1 MTSLMK
7 NENKKK
13 LIELENIHVDLK
25 SSFETIS
32 VLKGINLKIFKNE
45 SVGIIGESGA
55 GKSTLIMCIAGL
67 ELISKGKILFNN
79 LPIHNLKEDDLALYR
94 SKNIGV
100 IFQSF
105 NLLPS
110 MTALEN
116 VNLPIEISGN
126 FKNNNMAMELLTAV
140 GLKNRI
146 FHYPHQLSGGEQQ
159 RVAIARSLIS
169 NPEILIADEPT
180 GNLDSKTSSNV
191 MSLLKSINQKMGTT
205 FLLVTHDSTVAKQ
218 CSRILNMDDGEIIS
232 DEQSLEEE

>member
-1 MTSLMK
+1 MTSKIK
-7 NENKKK
+7 NNNKKK

-32 VLKGINLKIFKNE
+32 VLKGINLKIFKDE

-67 ELISKGKILFNN
+67 ELISKGKIFFNN

-116 VNLPIEISGN
+116 VNLPIEISGT
-126 FKNNNMAMELLTAV
+126 FKNNKMATELLTAV
-140 GLKNRI
+140 GLKNRL

-180 GNLDSKTSSNV
+180 GNLDKKNSEDVIK
-191 MSLLKSINQKMGTT
+191 LLFKLKKDFGSTLI
-205 FLLVTHDSTVAKQ
+205 LVTHDTSVAKL
-218 CSRILNMDDGEIIS
+218 CDRIIKIDNGLIVK
-232 DEQSLEEE
+232 

>member
-1 MTSLMK
+1 MTSKIK

-25 SSFETIS
+25 SSFETIN

-67 ELISKGKILFNN
+67 ELISKGKIFFNN

-94 SKNIGV
+94 SENIGV

-126 FKNNNMAMELLTAV
+126 FKNNKMAMELLTAV
-140 GLKNRI
+140 GLQNRI

-180 GNLDSKTSSNV
+180 GNLDKKNSEDVIK
-191 MSLLKSINQKMGTT
+191 LLFKLKKDFGSTLI
-205 FLLVTHDSTVAKQ
+205 LVTHDTSVAKL
-218 CSRILNMDDGEIIS
+218 CDRIIKIDNGLIVK
-232 DEQSLEEE
+232 

>member
-25 SSFETIS
+25 SSFETIN

-67 ELISKGKILFNN
+67 ELISKGKIFFNN

-126 FKNNNMAMELLTAV
+126 FKNNKMAMELLTAV

-180 GNLDSKTSSNV
+180 GNLDKKNSEDVIK
-191 MSLLKSINQKMGTT
+191 LIFQLKKDFGSTLI
-205 FLLVTHDSTVAKQ
+205 LVTHDTSVAKL
-218 CSRILNMDDGEIIS
+218 CDRIIKIDNGLIVK
-232 DEQSLEEE
+232 

>member
-1 MTSLMK
+1 MAPLMK

-25 SSFETIS
+25 SSFETIN

-126 FKNNNMAMELLTAV
+126 FKNNKMAMELLTAV

-180 GNLDSKTSSNV
+180 GNLDKKNSEDVIK
-191 MSLLKSINQKMGTT
+191 LLFQLKQDFGSTLI
-205 FLLVTHDSTVAKQ
+205 LVTHDTSVAQ
-218 CSRILNMDDGEIIS
+218 LCDRIIKLDNGLIVK
-232 DEQSLEEE
+232 

>member
-1 MTSLMK
+1 MKKMK

-25 SSFETIS
+25 SSFETIN

-94 SKNIGV
+94 SKNIGI

-126 FKNNNMAMELLTAV
+126 FKNNKMAIELLTAV

-180 GNLDSKTSSNV
+180 GNLDKKNSEDVIK
-191 MSLLKSINQKMGTT
+191 LLFQLKQDFGSTLI
-205 FLLVTHDSTVAKQ
+205 LVTHDTSVAKL
-218 CSRILNMDDGEIIS
+218 CDRIIKIDNGLIVK
-232 DEQSLEEE
+232 

>member
-1 MTSLMK
+1 MK

-25 SSFETIS
+25 SSFETIN

-126 FKNNNMAMELLTAV
+126 FKNNKMAMELLTAV

-180 GNLDSKTSSNV
+180 GNLDKKNSEDVIK
-191 MSLLKSINQKMGTT
+191 LLFKLKKDFGSTLI
-205 FLLVTHDSTVAKQ
+205 LVTHDTSVAKL
-218 CSRILNMDDGEIIS
+218 CDRIIKIDNGLIVK
-232 DEQSLEEE
+232 

>member
-25 SSFETIS
+25 SSFETIN

-67 ELISKGKILFNN
+67 EQISKGKILFNN

-126 FKNNNMAMELLTAV
+126 FKNNKMAMELLTAV

-180 GNLDSKTSSNV
+180 GNLDKKNSEDVIK
-191 MSLLKSINQKMGTT
+191 LIFQLKKDFGSTLI
-205 FLLVTHDSTVAKQ
+205 LVTHDTSVAKL
-218 CSRILNMDDGEIIS
+218 CDRIIKIDNGLIVK
-232 DEQSLEEE
+232 

>member
-25 SSFETIS
+25 SSFETIN

-126 FKNNNMAMELLTAV
+126 FKNNKMAMELLTAV

-180 GNLDSKTSSNV
+180 GNLDKKNSEDVIK
-191 MSLLKSINQKMGTT
+191 LLFKLKKDFGSTLI
-205 FLLVTHDSTVAKQ
+205 LVTHDTSVAKL
-218 CSRILNMDDGEIIS
+218 CDRIIKLDNGLIVK
-232 DEQSLEEE
+232 

>member
-1 MTSLMK
+1 MTSKIK

-67 ELISKGKILFNN
+67 ELISKGKIFFNN

-126 FKNNNMAMELLTAV
+126 FKNNKMAMELLTAV
-140 GLKNRI
+140 GLKNRL

-180 GNLDSKTSSNV
+180 GNLDKKNSEDVIK
-191 MSLLKSINQKMGTT
+191 LLFKLKKDFGSTLI
-205 FLLVTHDSTVAKQ
+205 LVTHDTSVAKL
-218 CSRILNMDDGEIIS
+218 CDRIITIDNGLIVK
-232 DEQSLEEE
+232 

>member
-1 MTSLMK
+1 MISKIK

-25 SSFETIS
+25 SSFETIN

-45 SVGIIGESGA
+45 SIGIIGESGA

-67 ELISKGKILFNN
+67 ELISKGKIFFNN

-94 SKNIGV
+94 SENIGV

-126 FKNNNMAMELLTAV
+126 FKNNKMAMELLTAV

-180 GNLDSKTSSNV
+180 GNLDKKNSEDVIK
-191 MSLLKSINQKMGTT
+191 LLFKLKKDFGSTLI
-205 FLLVTHDSTVAKQ
+205 LVTHDTSVAKL
-218 CSRILNMDDGEIIS
+218 CDRIIKIDNGFIVK
-232 DEQSLEEE
+232 

>member
-1 MTSLMK
+1 MTSVMK

-25 SSFETIS
+25 SSFETIN

-79 LPIHNLKEDDLALYR
+79 MPIHNLKEDDLALYR

-126 FKNNNMAMELLTAV
+126 FKNNKMAMELLTAV

-180 GNLDSKTSSNV
+180 GNLDKKNSEDVIK
-191 MSLLKSINQKMGTT
+191 LLFQLKQDFGSTLI
-205 FLLVTHDSTVAKQ
+205 LVTHDTSVAQ
-218 CSRILNMDDGEIIS
+218 LCDRIIKLDNGLIVK
-232 DEQSLEEE
+232 

>member
-1 MTSLMK
+1 MK

-25 SSFETIS
+25 SSFETIN

-126 FKNNNMAMELLTAV
+126 FKNNKMAIELLTAV

-180 GNLDSKTSSNV
+180 GNLDKKNSEDVIK
-191 MSLLKSINQKMGTT
+191 LLFQLKQDFGSTLI
-205 FLLVTHDSTVAKQ
+205 LVTHDTSVAKL
-218 CSRILNMDDGEIIS
+218 CDRILKIDNGLIVK
-232 DEQSLEEE
+232 

>member
-25 SSFETIS
+25 SSFETIN

-126 FKNNNMAMELLTAV
+126 FKNNKIAIELLTAV
-140 GLKNRI
+140 GLKNRM

-180 GNLDSKTSSNV
+180 GNLDKKNSEDVIK
-191 MSLLKSINQKMGTT
+191 LLFKLKKDFGSTLI
-205 FLLVTHDSTVAKQ
+205 LVTHDTSVAKL
-218 CSRILNMDDGEIIS
+218 CDRIIKIDNGLIAE
-232 DEQSLEEE
+232 

>member
-1 MTSLMK
+1 MK

-25 SSFETIS
+25 SAFETIN

-55 GKSTLIMCIAGL
+55 GKSTLVMCIAGL
-67 ELISKGKILFNN
+67 ELISKGKIFFKNS
-79 LPIHNLKEDDLALYR
+79 PIHNLNEDNLAIYR

-100 IFQSF
+100 IFQAF

-116 VNLPIEISGN
+116 VNLPIEIAGS
-126 FKNNNMAMELLTAV
+126 FKNNKMAIELLTAV

-180 GNLDSKTSSNV
+180 GNLDKRNSEDVIK
-191 MSLLKSINQKMGTT
+191 LLFKLKKDFGSTLI
-205 FLLVTHDSTVAKQ
+205 LVTHDTSVAKL
-218 CSRILNMDDGEIIS
+218 CDRIIKIDNGLIV
-232 DEQSLEEE
+232 EQVI

>member
-1 MTSLMK
+1 MTSKIK

-25 SSFETIS
+25 SSFETIN

-67 ELISKGKILFNN
+67 ELISKGKIFFNN
-79 LPIHNLKEDDLALYR
+79 LPIHNLNEDGLALYR
-94 SKNIGV
+94 SENIGI

-116 VNLPIEISGN
+116 VNLPIEISGD
-126 FKNNNMAMELLTAV
+126 FKNNKMAMELLTAV

-180 GNLDSKTSSNV
+180 GNLDKKNSEDVIK
-191 MSLLKSINQKMGTT
+191 LLFKLKKDFGSTLI
-205 FLLVTHDSTVAKQ
+205 LVTHDTSVAKL
-218 CSRILNMDDGEIIS
+218 CDRIIKIDNGLIVK
-232 DEQSLEEE
+232 

>member
-1 MTSLMK
+1 MK

-25 SSFETIS
+25 SSFETIN

-55 GKSTLIMCIAGL
+55 GKSTLVMCIAGL
-67 ELISKGKILFNN
+67 ELISKGKIFFKNS
-79 LPIHNLKEDDLALYR
+79 PIHNLNEDDLAIYR

-100 IFQSF
+100 IFQAF

-116 VNLPIEISGN
+116 VNLPIEIAGS
-126 FKNNNMAMELLTAV
+126 FKNNKMAIELLTAV

-180 GNLDSKTSSNV
+180 GNLDKRNSEDVIK
-191 MSLLKSINQKMGTT
+191 LLFKLKKDFGSTLI
-205 FLLVTHDSTVAKQ
+205 LVTHDTSVAKL
-218 CSRILNMDDGEIIS
+218 CDRIIKIDNGLIAE
-232 DEQSLEEE
+232 

>member
-1 MTSLMK
+1 MTSKIK

-25 SSFETIS
+25 SSFETIN

-126 FKNNNMAMELLTAV
+126 FKNNKMAMELLTAV
-140 GLKNRI
+140 GLKNRM

-180 GNLDSKTSSNV
+180 GNLDKKNSEDVIK
-191 MSLLKSINQKMGTT
+191 LLFKLKKDFGSTLI
-205 FLLVTHDSTVAKQ
+205 LVTHDTSVAKL
-218 CSRILNMDDGEIIS
+218 CDRIITIDNGLIVK
-232 DEQSLEEE
+232 

>member
-25 SSFETIS
+25 SSFETINI
-32 VLKGINLKIFKNE
+32 LKGINLKIYKNE

-79 LPIHNLKEDDLALYR
+79 VPIHNLKEDDLALYR

-126 FKNNNMAMELLTAV
+126 FKNNKMAMELLTAV

-180 GNLDSKTSSNV
+180 GNLDKRNSEDVIK
-191 MSLLKSINQKMGTT
+191 LLFKLKKDFGSTLI
-205 FLLVTHDSTVAKQ
+205 LVTHDTSVAKL
-218 CSRILNMDDGEIIS
+218 CDRIIKIDNGLIAE
-232 DEQSLEEE
+232 

>member
-1 MTSLMK
+1 MTSKIK

-25 SSFETIS
+25 SSFETIR

-45 SVGIIGESGA
+45 SIGIIGESGA

-67 ELISKGKILFNN
+67 ELISKGKIFFNN

-94 SKNIGV
+94 SENIGV

-126 FKNNNMAMELLTAV
+126 FKNNKMAMELLTAV

-180 GNLDSKTSSNV
+180 GNLDKKNSEDVIK
-191 MSLLKSINQKMGTT
+191 LLFKLKKDFGSTLI
-205 FLLVTHDSTVAKQ
+205 LVTHDTSVAKL
-218 CSRILNMDDGEIIS
+218 CDRIIKIDNGLIVK
-232 DEQSLEEE
+232 

>member
-25 SSFETIS
+25 SSFETIN

-126 FKNNNMAMELLTAV
+126 FKNNKMAMELLTAV

-180 GNLDSKTSSNV
+180 GNLDKKNSEDVIK
-191 MSLLKSINQKMGTT
+191 LIFQLKKDFGSTLI
-205 FLLVTHDSTVAKQ
+205 LVTHDTSVAKL
-218 CSRILNMDDGEIIS
+218 CDRIIKIDNGLIVK
-232 DEQSLEEE
+232 

>member
-25 SSFETIS
+25 SSFETIN

-94 SKNIGV
+94 SKNIGI

-126 FKNNNMAMELLTAV
+126 FKNNKMAMELLTAV

-180 GNLDSKTSSNV
+180 GNLDKKNSEDVIK
-191 MSLLKSINQKMGTT
+191 LIFQLKKDFGSTLI
-205 FLLVTHDSTVAKQ
+205 LVTHDTSVAKL
-218 CSRILNMDDGEIIS
+218 CDRIIKIDNGLIVK
-232 DEQSLEEE
+232 

>member
-1 MTSLMK
+1 MIFKMK
-7 NENKKK
+7 NENKKN

-25 SSFETIS
+25 SSFETIR

-45 SVGIIGESGA
+45 SIGIIGESGA

-67 ELISKGKILFNN
+67 ELISKGKIFFNN
-79 LPIHNLKEDDLALYR
+79 LPIHNLKEDDLALHR

-126 FKNNNMAMELLTAV
+126 FKNNKMAMELLTAV

-180 GNLDSKTSSNV
+180 GNLDKKNSEDVIK
-191 MSLLKSINQKMGTT
+191 LIFKLKKDFGSTLI
-205 FLLVTHDSTVAKQ
+205 LVTHDTSVAKL
-218 CSRILNMDDGEIIS
+218 CDRIIKIDNGLIVK
-232 DEQSLEEE
+232 

>member
-1 MTSLMK
+1 MTSKIK

-25 SSFETIS
+25 SSFETIN

-67 ELISKGKILFNN
+67 ELISKGKIFFNN
-79 LPIHNLKEDDLALYR
+79 LPIHNLNEDDLALYR
-94 SKNIGV
+94 SENIGV

-126 FKNNNMAMELLTAV
+126 FKNNKMAMELLTAV

-180 GNLDSKTSSNV
+180 GNLDKKNSEDVIK
-191 MSLLKSINQKMGTT
+191 LLFKLKKDFGSTLI
-205 FLLVTHDSTVAKQ
+205 LVTHDTSVAKL
-218 CSRILNMDDGEIIS
+218 CDRIIKIDNGLIVK
-232 DEQSLEEE
+232 

>member
-1 MTSLMK
+1 MTSKIK

-32 VLKGINLKIFKNE
+32 VLKGINLKIFKDE

-67 ELISKGKILFNN
+67 ELISKGKIFFNN

-116 VNLPIEISGN
+116 VNLPIEISGT
-126 FKNNNMAMELLTAV
+126 FKNNKMAMELLTAV
-140 GLKNRI
+140 GLKNRL

-180 GNLDSKTSSNV
+180 GNLDKKNSEDVIK
-191 MSLLKSINQKMGTT
+191 LIFQLKKDFGSTLI
-205 FLLVTHDSTVAKQ
+205 LVTHDMSVAKL
-218 CSRILNMDDGEIIS
+218 CDRIIKIDNGLIVK
-232 DEQSLEEE
+232 

>member
-1 MTSLMK
+1 MTLKIK
-7 NENKKK
+7 NEKKKK

-25 SSFETIS
+25 SSFETIN

-45 SVGIIGESGA
+45 SVGIVGESGA

-67 ELISKGKILFNN
+67 ELISKGKIFFKN
-79 LPIHNLKEDDLALYR
+79 LPIHNLNEDDLALYR
-94 SKNIGV
+94 SKNIGI

-126 FKNNNMAMELLTAV
+126 FKNNKMAMELLTAV

-180 GNLDSKTSSNV
+180 GNLDKKNSEDVIK
-191 MSLLKSINQKMGTT
+191 LLFKLKKDFGSTLI
-205 FLLVTHDSTVAKQ
+205 LVTHDTSVVKL
-218 CSRILNMDDGEIIS
+218 CDRIIKIDNGFIVK
-232 DEQSLEEE
+232 

>member
-25 SSFETIS
+25 SSFETIN

-116 VNLPIEISGN
+116 VNLPIEISGT
-126 FKNNNMAMELLTAV
+126 FKNNKMATELLTAV
-140 GLKNRI
+140 GLKNRL

-180 GNLDSKTSSNV
+180 GNLDKKNSEDVIK
-191 MSLLKSINQKMGTT
+191 LLFKLKKDFGSTLI
-205 FLLVTHDSTVAKQ
+205 LVTHDTSVAKL
-218 CSRILNMDDGEIIS
+218 CDRIIKIDNGLIVK
-232 DEQSLEEE
+232 

>member
-1 MTSLMK
+1 MK

-25 SSFETIS
+25 SSFETIN

-94 SKNIGV
+94 SKNIGI

-126 FKNNNMAMELLTAV
+126 FKNNKMAIELLTAV

-180 GNLDSKTSSNV
+180 GNLDKKNSEDVIK
-191 MSLLKSINQKMGTT
+191 LLFQLKQDFGSTLI
-205 FLLVTHDSTVAKQ
+205 LVTHDTSVAKL
-218 CSRILNMDDGEIIS
+218 CDRIVKIDNGLIVK
-232 DEQSLEEE
+232 

>member
-1 MTSLMK
+1 MAPLMK

-25 SSFETIS
+25 SSFETIN

-67 ELISKGKILFNN
+67 ELISRGKILFNN
-79 LPIHNLKEDDLALYR
+79 MPIHNLKEDDLALYR

-180 GNLDSKTSSNV
+180 GNLDKKNSEDVIK
-191 MSLLKSINQKMGTT
+191 LLFQLKQDFGSTLI
-205 FLLVTHDSTVAKQ
+205 LVTHDTSVAQ
-218 CSRILNMDDGEIIS
+218 LCDRIIKLDNGLIVK
-232 DEQSLEEE
+232 

>member
-1 MTSLMK
+1 MN

-25 SSFETIS
+25 SSFETTN

-67 ELISKGKILFNN
+67 ELISKGKIFFNN

-110 MTALEN
+110 MTAVEN

-126 FKNNNMAMELLTAV
+126 FKNNKMAIDLLTAV

-180 GNLDSKTSSNV
+180 GNLDKKNSEDVIK
-191 MSLLKSINQKMGTT
+191 LLFKLKQNFGSTLI
-205 FLLVTHDSTVAKQ
+205 LVTHDTSVAQ
-218 CSRILNMDDGEIIS
+218 LCDRIIKLDNGLIVK
-232 DEQSLEEE
+232 

>member
-1 MTSLMK
+1 MISKIK
-7 NENKKK
+7 NKNKKK

-45 SVGIIGESGA
+45 SIGIIGESGA

-67 ELISKGKILFNN
+67 ELITKGKIFFNN

-94 SKNIGV
+94 SENIGV

-126 FKNNNMAMELLTAV
+126 FKNNKMAMELLTAV

-180 GNLDSKTSSNV
+180 GNLDKKNSEDVIK
-191 MSLLKSINQKMGTT
+191 LIFQLKKDFGSTLI
-205 FLLVTHDSTVAKQ
+205 LVTHDTSVAKL
-218 CSRILNMDDGEIIS
+218 CDRIIKIDNGLIVK
-232 DEQSLEEE
+232 